1 MDTQKLDQ
9 TYIANTYARFPVTI
23 VKGKGSLVWD
33 DTGKEYIDL
42 STGIAVDIFGVADEE
57 WMAAV
62 TKQLGTLQHISNL
75 YYTEPCVKLAQMLC
89 EKTGMK
95 KVFFGNSGAE
105 ANECA
110 IKAARK
116 WSEEKKGKDYSTII
130 TLKNSFHGR
139 TITTLAAT
147 GQDVFHHDFTPLTEG
162 FVYAEPNDLADL
174 EQLIK
179 ANKCAAVMME
189 VVQGEGGVM
198 PLGEAYVKGAAKLC
212 EQYDLLLICD
222 EVQVG
227 NGRSG
232 KLYGYMHYGVQPD
245 IVSTAKGLAGGLPL
259 GATLLGEK
267 VQDVLSAGTHGS
279 TFGGNPVCCAG
290 AINVLSRLDEKMLEG
305 VEERSAY
312 IKQELAGAKGV
323 LGVSGLGLMLGIQ
336 TEKNAS
342 DIIAACREKG
352 VLVIK
357 AKDKL
362 RLLPA
367 LNIPMEQLTARR
379 SEVPLLNAPRQYA
392 LGQTH
397 KHLKEMKAVTGLASE
412 PVFCPVVADFYSG
425 MQVTVPLFA
434 GWLKPGAGMEEV
446 KEAYKALYTGPV
458 VSYTDAADEGG
469 FLSAAE
475 GPHSPVWTA

>member
-9 TYIANTYARFPVTI
+9 AYIANTYARFPVTI

-57 WMAAV
+57 WVAAV

-75 YYTEPCVKLAQMLC
+75 YYTEPCAKLAQMLC

-116 WSEEKKGKDYSTII
+116 WSEEKKGKEYATII

-179 ANKCAAVMME
+179 TNKCAAVMME

-198 PLGEAYVKGAAKLC
+198 PLDETYVKGAAKLC
-212 EQYDLLLICD
+212 EEYDLLLICD

-232 KLYGYMHYGVQPD
+232 KLYGYMHYGIQPD

-267 VQDVLSAGTHGS
+267 VQNVLTAGTHGS

-290 AINVLSRLDEKMLEG
+290 AINVLNRLDENMLAG

-312 IKQELAGAKGV
+312 IKRELTGAKGV
-323 LGVSGLGLMLGIQ
+323 LGVSGLGLMIGIQ

-342 DIIAACREKG
+342 DIIAACREMG

-367 LNIPMEQLTARR
+367 LNIPMEQL
-379 SEVPLLNAPRQYA
+379 
-392 LGQTH
+392 
-397 KHLKEMKAVTGLASE
+397 KKAVA
-412 PVFCPVVADFYSG
+412 VI
-425 MQVTVPLFA
+425 
-434 GWLKPGAGMEEV
+434 
-446 KEAYKALYTGPV
+446 KACC
-458 VSYTDAADEGG
+458 A
-469 FLSAAE
+469 
-475 GPHSPVWTA
+475 

>member
-1 MDTQKLDQ
+1 MDIQKLDQ
-9 TYIANTYARFPVTI
+9 TYVANTYARFPVTI

-33 DTGKEYIDL
+33 DAGKEYIDL
-42 STGIAVDIFGVADEE
+42 STGIAVDIFGVADEQ

-62 TKQLGTLQHISNL
+62 TAQLGTLQHISNL
-75 YYTEPCVKLAQMLC
+75 FYTGPCAQLAQMLC

-116 WSEEKKGKDYSTII
+116 YAEDKKGKEYYTII

-174 EQLIK
+174 ERLL
-179 ANKCAAVMME
+179 AENKCAAVMME

-198 PLGEAYVKGAAKLC
+198 PLDEDYVKGAAKLC
-212 EQYDLLLICD
+212 AEQDVLLICD
-222 EVQVG
+222 EVQIG

-232 KLYGYMHYGVQPD
+232 MLYGYMNYGVQPD

-259 GATLLGEK
+259 GATMLGEK
-267 VQDVLSAGTHGS
+267 VKDVLDAGSHGS

-290 AINVLSRLDEKMLEG
+290 AINVLSRLDEAMLAG
-305 VEERSAY
+305 VRERSAY
-312 IKQELAGAKGV
+312 IRQELEGAKGV
-323 LGVSGLGLMLGIQ
+323 VSVSGLGLMLGIK
-336 TEKNAS
+336 TEKDAAG
-342 DIIAACREKG
+342 IIAACREKG
-352 VLVIK
+352 VIVIK

-367 LNIPMEQLTARR
+367 LNIPMEQL
-379 SEVPLLNAPRQYA
+379 
-392 LGQTH
+392 
-397 KHLKEMKAVTGLASE
+397 KKAVA
-412 PVFCPVVADFYSG
+412 VI
-425 MQVTVPLFA
+425 
-434 GWLKPGAGMEEV
+434 
-446 KEAYKALYTGPV
+446 KECCA
-458 VSYTDAADEGG
+458 
-469 FLSAAE
+469 
-475 GPHSPVWTA
+475 

>member
-1 MDTQKLDQ
+1 MDIQKLDQ
-9 TYIANTYARFPVTI
+9 TYVANTYARFPVTI

-33 DTGKEYIDL
+33 DAGKEYIDL
-42 STGIAVDIFGVADEE
+42 STGIAVDIFGVADEQ

-62 TKQLGTLQHISNL
+62 TAQLGTLQHISNL
-75 YYTEPCVKLAQMLC
+75 FYTGPCAQLAQMLC

-116 WSEEKKGKDYSTII
+116 YAEDKKGKEYCTII

-174 EQLIK
+174 ERLL
-179 ANKCAAVMME
+179 AENKCAAVMME

-198 PLGEAYVKGAAKLC
+198 PLDEDYVKGAAKLC
-212 EQYDLLLICD
+212 AEQDVLFICD
-222 EVQVG
+222 EVQIG

-232 KLYGYMHYGVQPD
+232 MLYGYMNYGVQPD

-259 GATLLGEK
+259 GATMLGEK
-267 VQDVLSAGTHGS
+267 VKDVLDAGSHGS

-290 AINVLSRLDEKMLEG
+290 AINVLSRLDEAMLAG
-305 VEERSAY
+305 VRERSAY
-312 IKQELAGAKGV
+312 IRQELEGAKGIV
-323 LGVSGLGLMLGIQ
+323 SVSGLGLMLGIK
-336 TEKNAS
+336 TEKDAAG
-342 DIIAACREKG
+342 IIAACREKG
-352 VLVIK
+352 VIVIK

-367 LNIPMEQLTARR
+367 LNIPMEQL
-379 SEVPLLNAPRQYA
+379 
-392 LGQTH
+392 
-397 KHLKEMKAVTGLASE
+397 KKAVA
-412 PVFCPVVADFYSG
+412 VI
-425 MQVTVPLFA
+425 
-434 GWLKPGAGMEEV
+434 
-446 KEAYKALYTGPV
+446 KECCA
-458 VSYTDAADEGG
+458 
-469 FLSAAE
+469 
-475 GPHSPVWTA
+475 

>member
-116 WSEEKKGKDYSTII
+116 WSEEKKGKEYATII

-179 ANKCAAVMME
+179 TNKCAAVMME

-198 PLGEAYVKGAAKLC
+198 PLDETYVKGAAKLC
-212 EQYDLLLICD
+212 EEYDLLLICD

-232 KLYGYMHYGVQPD
+232 KLYGYMHYGIQPD

-267 VQDVLSAGTHGS
+267 VQNVLTAGTHGS

-290 AINVLSRLDEKMLEG
+290 AINVLNRLDENMLAG

-312 IKQELAGAKGV
+312 IKRELTGAKGV
-323 LGVSGLGLMLGIQ
+323 LGVSGLGLMIGIQ

-367 LNIPMEQLTARR
+367 LNIPMEQL
-379 SEVPLLNAPRQYA
+379 
-392 LGQTH
+392 
-397 KHLKEMKAVTGLASE
+397 KKAVA
-412 PVFCPVVADFYSG
+412 VI
-425 MQVTVPLFA
+425 
-434 GWLKPGAGMEEV
+434 
-446 KEAYKALYTGPV
+446 KACC
-458 VSYTDAADEGG
+458 A
-469 FLSAAE
+469 
-475 GPHSPVWTA
+475 

>member
-189 VVQGEGGVM
+189 VVQGEGGIM

-232 KLYGYMHYGVQPD
+232 KLYGYMHYGIQPD

-367 LNIPMEQLTARR
+367 LNIPMEQL
-379 SEVPLLNAPRQYA
+379 Q
-392 LGQTH
+392 
-397 KHLKEMKAVTGLASE
+397 KAVA
-412 PVFCPVVADFYSG
+412 VI
-425 MQVTVPLFA
+425 
-434 GWLKPGAGMEEV
+434 
-446 KEAYKALYTGPV
+446 KACC
-458 VSYTDAADEGG
+458 
-469 FLSAAE
+469 AE
-475 GPHSPVWTA
+475 

>member
-9 TYIANTYARFPVTI
+9 AYIANTYARFPVTI

-57 WMAAV
+57 WVAAV

-75 YYTEPCVKLAQMLC
+75 YYTEPCAKLAQMLC

-116 WSEEKKGKDYSTII
+116 WSEEKKGKEYATII

-179 ANKCAAVMME
+179 TNKCAAVMME

-198 PLGEAYVKGAAKLC
+198 PLDETYVKGAAKLC
-212 EQYDLLLICD
+212 EEYDLLLICD

-232 KLYGYMHYGVQPD
+232 KLYGYMHYGIQPD

-267 VQDVLSAGTHGS
+267 VQNVLTAGTHGS

-290 AINVLSRLDEKMLEG
+290 AINVLNRLDENMLAG

-312 IKQELAGAKGV
+312 IKRELTGAKGV
-323 LGVSGLGLMLGIQ
+323 LGVSGLGLMIGIQ

-342 DIIAACREKG
+342 DIIAAYREKG

-367 LNIPMEQLTARR
+367 LNIPMEQL
-379 SEVPLLNAPRQYA
+379 
-392 LGQTH
+392 
-397 KHLKEMKAVTGLASE
+397 KKAVA
-412 PVFCPVVADFYSG
+412 VI
-425 MQVTVPLFA
+425 
-434 GWLKPGAGMEEV
+434 
-446 KEAYKALYTGPV
+446 KACC
-458 VSYTDAADEGG
+458 A
-469 FLSAAE
+469 
-475 GPHSPVWTA
+475 

>member
-1 MDTQKLDQ
+1 MNTQQLDH
-9 TYIANTYARFPVTI
+9 TYIANTYARYPVTI
-23 VKGKGSLVWD
+23 VRGKGSLVWD
-33 DTGKEYIDL
+33 ENGKEYIDL
-42 STGIAVDIFGVADEE
+42 ATGIAVNSFGVSDPA
-57 WMAAV
+57 WVRAV
-62 TKQLGTLQHISNL
+62 TEQLCTVQHTSNL
-75 YYTEPCVKLAQMLC
+75 YFTAPDAQLAQLLC

-95 KVFFGNSGAE
+95 KVFFSNSGAE

-116 WSEEKKGKDYSTII
+116 YAAEHKGPEYHTII

-198 PLGEAYVKGAAKLC
+198 PLDEAYVKGAAKLC

-367 LNIPMEQLTARR
+367 LNIPMEQL
-379 SEVPLLNAPRQYA
+379 Q
-392 LGQTH
+392 
-397 KHLKEMKAVTGLASE
+397 KAVA
-412 PVFCPVVADFYSG
+412 VI
-425 MQVTVPLFA
+425 
-434 GWLKPGAGMEEV
+434 
-446 KEAYKALYTGPV
+446 KECC
-458 VSYTDAADEGG
+458 
-469 FLSAAE
+469 AE
-475 GPHSPVWTA
+475 

>member
-1 MDTQKLDQ
+1 MATQKLDQ
-9 TYIANTYARFPVTI
+9 AYIANTYARFPVTI

-57 WMAAV
+57 WVAAV

-75 YYTEPCVKLAQMLC
+75 YYTEPCAKLAQMLC

-116 WSEEKKGKDYSTII
+116 WSEEKKGKEYATII

-179 ANKCAAVMME
+179 TNKCAAVMME

-198 PLGEAYVKGAAKLC
+198 PLDETYVKGAAKLC
-212 EQYDLLLICD
+212 EEYDLLLICD

-232 KLYGYMHYGVQPD
+232 KLYGYMHYGIQPD

-267 VQDVLSAGTHGS
+267 VQNVLTAGTHGS

-290 AINVLSRLDEKMLEG
+290 AINVLNRLDENMLAG

-312 IKQELAGAKGV
+312 IKRELTGAKGV
-323 LGVSGLGLMLGIQ
+323 LGVSGLGLMIGIQ

-367 LNIPMEQLTARR
+367 LNIPMEQL
-379 SEVPLLNAPRQYA
+379 
-392 LGQTH
+392 
-397 KHLKEMKAVTGLASE
+397 KKAVA
-412 PVFCPVVADFYSG
+412 VI
-425 MQVTVPLFA
+425 
-434 GWLKPGAGMEEV
+434 
-446 KEAYKALYTGPV
+446 KACC
-458 VSYTDAADEGG
+458 A
-469 FLSAAE
+469 
-475 GPHSPVWTA
+475 